1 MSNISNQHD
10 GNLDTQTNE
19 TRNVSMRIAP
29 TISCWEA
36 GRWELTRA
44 TLQRSSD
51 ASLES
56 TSSVR
61 GQVGEEVS
69 KVAAASPSS

>member
-10 GNLDTQTNE
+10 GDLDMHTNE
-19 TRNVSMRIAP
+19 TRNVSMLITP

-44 TLQRSSD
+44 RLQRSSN
-51 ASLES
+51 ASLGP

-61 GQVGEEVS
+61 GHVGEAVS
-69 KVAAASPSS
+69 KVAMATPSS